1 MELTSMKDY
10 KLSEIKKICLE
21 REKDFGKYDSSC
33 CENCPVK
40 NFCFSHLFD
49 LGVPSTWELEEE

>member
-1 MELTSMKDY
+1 MKDY